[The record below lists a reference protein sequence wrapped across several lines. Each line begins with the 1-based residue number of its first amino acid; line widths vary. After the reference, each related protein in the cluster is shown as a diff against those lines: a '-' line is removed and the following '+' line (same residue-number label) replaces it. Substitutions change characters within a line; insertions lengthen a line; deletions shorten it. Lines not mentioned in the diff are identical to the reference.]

1 MNIIFISNSMAKAK
15 TLTVLQV
22 SAILMALL
30 VLPVFLTLVLIV
42 PQDTP
47 AQQGVK
53 SSKFRFSFNIG
64 YPQKHLNAYA
74 VQMGELQA
82 RIMRFDAQSE
92 GLAKL
97 AVKKKTAAPLR
108 KSYTPISVAAGVI
121 VLATET
127 MPDYGKID
135 IDPNGSGLETHY
147 AYTFNIL
154 LKVGERV

>member
-15 TLTVLQV
+15 TLTVFQV
-22 SAILMALL
+22 SAI
-30 VLPVFLTLVLIV
+30 VLTLELIV

-53 SSKFRFSFNIG
+53 SSKFRFSLNIG
-64 YPQKHLNAYA
+64 DPQKHLDAYA

-97 AVKKKTAAPLR
+97 AGKKKTAAPLR
-108 KSYTPISVAAGVI
+108 KSNAPSLPQPALT
-121 VLATET
+121 
-127 MPDYGKID
+127 
-135 IDPNGSGLETHY
+135 
-147 AYTFNIL
+147 
-154 LKVGERV
+154 

>member
-53 SSKFRFSFNIG
+53 SSKFRFSLNIG
-64 YPQKHLNAYA
+64 DPQKHLDAYA

-97 AVKKKTAAPLR
+97 AGKKKTAAPLR
-108 KSYTPISVAAGVI
+108 KSNAPSLPQPALT
-121 VLATET
+121 
-127 MPDYGKID
+127 
-135 IDPNGSGLETHY
+135 
-147 AYTFNIL
+147 
-154 LKVGERV
+154 